1 MLTNVNEWLNQ
12 FIVSDILQHNL
23 PDYSLIMFKVK
34 IHITTLYLW
43 QCCANLIFLI
53 PKDTTI
59 YFI

>member
-23 PDYSLIMFKVK
+23 PDYSLIMLKVK
-34 IHITTLYLW
+34 INIINCGNVV
-43 QCCANLIFLI
+43 QI

-59 YFI
+59 